1 MFESNVVFQFGN
13 LSTSYLINVSETK
26 EKRSGSKANKIVEIG
41 IFVDDR
47 AYRTYSDYFNQGS
60 TKATKKKIVFL
71 ILALMNGVQAVY
83 HYPNLRESVDFRI
96 VYLEIQENSAK
107 FKNIQENSAFYWTHH
122 CSNRTCLSEF

>member
-1 MFESNVVFQFGN
+1 MSLSN
-13 LSTSYLINVSETK
+13 LINVLETK

-96 VYLEIQENSAK
+96 VYLEIQER
-107 FKNIQENSAFYWTHH
+107 QEIYHTGEQGKAYEAF
-122 CSNRTCLSEF
+122 CSYQLNVMKGNEF